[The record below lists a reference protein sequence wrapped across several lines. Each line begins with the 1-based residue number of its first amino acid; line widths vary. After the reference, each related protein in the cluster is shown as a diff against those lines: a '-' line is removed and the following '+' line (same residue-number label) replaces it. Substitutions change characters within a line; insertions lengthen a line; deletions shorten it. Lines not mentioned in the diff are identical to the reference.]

1 MPLIVIRTSKSKQ
14 YFFLKISILV
24 ISICVLNLE
33 KEFLVNYSLK
43 VSILFFIIIIKHRMV
58 ILVPAKKLYI
68 TFEDMGLQTFVL
80 ATEIVSN
87 TKNMCKSC

>member
-1 MPLIVIRTSKSKQ
+1 
-14 YFFLKISILV
+14 
-24 ISICVLNLE
+24 
-33 KEFLVNYSLK
+33 
-43 VSILFFIIIIKHRMV
+43 MV

-87 TKNMCKSC
+87 TKNMCKSCYSQNNSEKYANVLGLKILRLSIFFLFPKCLLGFIYV